1 MLVQEGAKQVSK
13 TAGQPRINNEAPA
26 NLTNEQYFSSYVITD
41 YLNKCEAK
49 QIKTHS
55 ASTTFLF

>member
-13 TAGQPRINNEAPA
+13 TAGQPRFNNEAPA
-26 NLTNEQYFSSYVITD
+26 NLTNEQYFSSYLITD
-41 YLNKCEAK
+41 YLNKWEAK
-49 QIKTHS
+49 QIKTYS